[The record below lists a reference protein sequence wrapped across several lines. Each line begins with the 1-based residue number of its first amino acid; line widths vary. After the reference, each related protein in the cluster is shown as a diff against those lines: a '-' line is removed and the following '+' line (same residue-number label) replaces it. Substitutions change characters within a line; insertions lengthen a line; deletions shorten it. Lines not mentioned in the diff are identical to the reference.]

1 MEDIQIDN
9 KLFDF
14 IKGFGDDL
22 CSLELLLF
30 FGRHPNARFNRTA
43 VLRVLTARR
52 FDTALALKNLID
64 QRLVITHFE
73 NGITLYG
80 LTKEEPAY
88 SMVTGLKNIDLLQW
102 QSLVEQIIHSHIIKQ
117 I

>member
-1 MEDIQIDN
+1 MQTN
-9 KLFDF
+9 NNLFDF

-43 VLRVLTARR
+43 VLRVLTARK
-52 FDTALALKNLID
+52 FDTAIALKNLIN
-64 QRLVITHFE
+64 QNLVVTHFE

-88 SMVTGLKNIDLLQW
+88 SIVTGMKNVDLLQW
-102 QSLVEQIIHSHIIKQ
+102 QSLVEQIIHSYIGKQ
-117 I
+117 TLG